1 MSKTKVRRA
10 AKRTVR
16 GYVLKVTNGK
26 VRRVY
31 VGVTTNPDRKAGKA
45 RGRPPEYPMP
55 EPIDAPPER
64 VAEVVLRAKPKK
76 VWRYETEAA
85 MKRRKKAQA

>member
-1 MSKTKVRRA
+1 MPERKRYMGVTNSPNRATRRGKKGVR
-10 AKRTVR
+10 
-16 GYVLKVTNGK
+16 KVTAGAKAKK
-26 VRRVY
+26 VTV
-31 VGVTTNPDRKAGKA
+31 
-45 RGRPPEYPMP
+45 RGRPPTREMP

-64 VAEVVLRAKPKK
+64 VAEVVLRANPKK